1 MKSNNSESKQG
12 SRLSSLLAGLITK
25 TAPLLDRARPLF
37 QTAVRRVDENPHI
50 VRSIAV
56 LPLLITWF
64 IGLHKEEHR
73 SAAYRGF
80 LLSGLFLLSSWV
92 LYWIIDLLRTYLEG
106 GFVLQLI
113 AFTLQGALSLV
124 YIGLSVKLAIAE
136 YNRKELPGQPLDR
149 LKERLLETI

>member
-12 SRLSSLLAGLITK
+12 SRLSSLLAGLKTK

-64 IGLHKEEHR
+64 IALHKEEHR

-80 LLSGLFLLSSWV
+80 LLSGLFLLSSWI

-106 GFVLQLI
+106 GFVLQLT

-124 YIGLSVKLAIAE
+124 YIGLSIKLAIAE

-149 LKERLLETI
+149 LKERLLESI

>member
-1 MKSNNSESKQG
+1 MKSNNSESKPAA
-12 SRLSSLLAGLITK
+12 RLATLLAWLKTK
-25 TAPLLDRARPLF
+25 TAPLLDRARPFL

-73 SAAYRGF
+73 SAAHRGF

-92 LYWIIDLLRTYLEG
+92 LYWIIGLLRTYLEG
-106 GFVLQLI
+106 GFLLQLT
-113 AFTLQGALSLV
+113 AFTFQGALSLV
-124 YIGLSVKLAIAE
+124 YIGFSIKLAIAE
-136 YNRKELPGQPLDR
+136 YSRKELANLPLDR
-149 LKERLLETI
+149 LKDRLLETI

>member
-1 MKSNNSESKQG
+1 MKSNSSESKPA
-12 SRLSSLLAGLITK
+12 SRLASLFAWLKAK
-25 TAPLLDRARPLF
+25 TTPLLDRARPFL

-106 GFVLQLI
+106 GFVLQLT
-113 AFTLQGALSLV
+113 AFTVQGALSLV

-136 YNRKELPGQPLDR
+136 YNRKELTGQPLDL
-149 LKERLLETI
+149 LKARLLETI

>member
-1 MKSNNSESKQG
+1 MKSNNSESKH
-12 SRLSSLLAGLITK
+12 SRLSSLLAGLETK

-64 IGLHKEEHR
+64 IGLHKEGHR

-92 LYWIIDLLRTYLEG
+92 LYWIINLLRTYLEG

-113 AFTLQGALSLV
+113 AFTLQGALSLI
-124 YIGLSVKLAIAE
+124 YIGLSIRLAIAE

-149 LKERLLETI
+149 LIDRLLESI